1 MYKKG
6 LRQMRSFVTVLFAW
20 GGHIPRAPLNSPFQ
34 TGKYALDLALEEKVR
49 RIPIDISGSNVNIP

>member
-1 MYKKG
+1 
-6 LRQMRSFVTVLFAW
+6 MRSFVTVLFAW

-34 TGKYALDLALEEKVR
+34 TGKYALDLALEEKVV

>member
-1 MYKKG
+1 MYKKDCG
-6 LRQMRSFVTVLFAW
+6 KCDHLLQSFLR